1 MFDHVKIS
9 FLSIYCRS
17 NLTVFALNN
26 NNNINKYSFRRKL
39 VVGKPIHDSRVSEVL
54 RMQNRLECTLAHF
67 ASETIRSSGNFFLS
81 NVQLVNILF
90 DTW

>member
-1 MFDHVKIS
+1 MLRYPFYQ
-9 FLSIYCRS
+9 YCRS

-26 NNNINKYSFRRKL
+26 NYNNNKYSFRRKL

-67 ASETIRSSGNFFLS
+67 ASETIRSSGNFS
-81 NVQLVNILF
+81 QPNVQFVSIIF
-90 DTW
+90 